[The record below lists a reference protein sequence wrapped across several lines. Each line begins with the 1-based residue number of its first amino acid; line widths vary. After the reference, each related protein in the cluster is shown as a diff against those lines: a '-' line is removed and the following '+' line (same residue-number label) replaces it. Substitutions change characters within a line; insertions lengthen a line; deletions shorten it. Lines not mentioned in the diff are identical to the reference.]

1 MSKRKREPVFEIL
14 NVQPFAFRIAPGP
27 IYVVHFRITQI
38 DWPIVNAVVSLEG
51 RVVNV
56 SVVNGETTGVIE
68 LLTTEK
74 DTYHASFG
82 LRISSIEVIKST
94 VLIQLPKFVDVEV
107 TAQSGSLQGFALPL
121 ADKEYPKVSFVT
133 VKVGFVSHGIKD
145 YEMTDGL
152 IIYRKSI
159 PLPDRA
165 PYAMV
170 WVVDSELRKVAYYRL
185 LISYQDETR
194 FGDLP
199 PARLDLQANPGLL
212 ATIATDD
219 VMRMIAKAFGEY
231 FSVIDGY
238 LVPNYFMGTEVD
250 NGRRSVHPKGISVIR
265 IPDMERIIFS
275 FEVGGSNYDSSVN
288 AVIVGAGDIT
298 ASVGKIKW
306 KMRVETGQ
314 AYKAYRDLAILHMRS
329 LMMSRELITVPT

>member
-1 MSKRKREPVFEIL
+1 MNKRKREPVFEIL
-14 NVQPFAFRIAPGP
+14 HVRPYAYRIIPKPAYL
-27 IYVVHFRITQI
+27 IYFRITQI
-38 DWPIVNAVVSLEG
+38 DWPTSLLSVTLEDRLVSLW
-51 RVVNV
+51 
-56 SVVNGETTGVIE
+56 VVNGETTGSID
-68 LLTTEK
+68 LFTTEK
-74 DTYHASFG
+74 DTVNASFG
-82 LRISSIEVIKST
+82 IRIHSIEVAKSI
-94 VLIQLPKFVDVEV
+94 VPICLPKFVDVEV
-107 TAQSGSLQGFALPL
+107 IAHSGSLQGFALSL
-121 ADKEYPKVSFVT
+121 ADREHPKVAFVT
-133 VKVGFVSHGIKD
+133 VRVGPVGHDIKD
-145 YEMTDGL
+145 YKLTDGL
-152 IIYRKSI
+152 IIYRKPI
-159 PLPDRA
+159 PLPGRA

-170 WVVDSELRKVAYYRL
+170 WVVDSELKKVEYYRL
-185 LISYQDETR
+185 LISYEDETQ

-199 PARLDLQANPGLL
+199 PARLDLQANPEPLTAL
-212 ATIATDD
+212 ATSD
-219 VMRMIAKAFGEY
+219 VMRMLTKAFGEY
-231 FSVIDGY
+231 YRVIDGY